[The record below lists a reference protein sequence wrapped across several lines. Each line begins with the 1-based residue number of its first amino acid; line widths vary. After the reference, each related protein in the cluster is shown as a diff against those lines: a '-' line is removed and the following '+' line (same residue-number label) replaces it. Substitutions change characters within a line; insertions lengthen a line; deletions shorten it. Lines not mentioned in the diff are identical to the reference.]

1 MFALLFTVLAIASAT
16 TYFKDDFT
24 DGEAWS
30 KRWIQSTKK
39 PEAERGALKLS
50 AGKWAT
56 DEESEKGLQTS
67 EDARF
72 YHFTAKFPEFT
83 NKDKTLVLQYSIKNE
98 QSIDCGGMYL
108 KLHPAGIDQ
117 ANYDGD
123 TDYNVMFGPDQC
135 GSTRR
140 VHFILNN
147 GGKNHLV
154 ETNIDHE
161 LNQFT
166 RTYTMILRPDNT
178 AEVLID
184 GESKLSGNIED
195 HWKILPPKQI
205 NDPAVSKPA
214 DWEDRQQI
222 EDPLDKKPDEWDSI
236 PETIVDPDAKKPD
249 DWDNELD
256 GEWEAPTIANPAYKG
271 VWRPKMIDNPAYKGP
286 WVHPQ
291 VPNPDYKP
299 DPTLYEY
306 KSFGAVGLEIWQV
319 KSGTVF
325 DNILVTDSVEEAAA
339 ARKAYADRSA
349 NEKKNSEAQEKAA
362 AAESADTDKDDD
374 VKEAEDL

>member
-1 MFALLFTVLAIASAT
+1 LTVVSLISAT
-16 TYFKDDFT
+16 TYFKDDFS
-24 DGEAWS
+24 DGAGWA

-39 PEAERGALKLS
+39 PESERGALKVTP
-50 AGKWAT
+50 GKWAT
-56 DEESEKGLQTS
+56 DEAAEAGLQTS

-72 YHFTAKFPEFT
+72 YHYTATFPEFS

-108 KLHPAGIDQ
+108 KLHPAGINQ
-117 ANYDGD
+117 VNYDGD

-135 GSTRR
+135 GSTRK
-140 VHFILNN
+140 VHAILNH
-147 GGKNHLV
+147 GGKNHLI
-154 ETNIDHE
+154 ETHVDHD

-166 RTYTMILRPDNT
+166 KTYTLILRPDNT
-178 AEVLID
+178 AEILID
-184 GESKLSGNIED
+184 GESKMSGAIDD

-205 NDPAVSKPA
+205 NDPAQSKPS
-214 DWEDRQQI
+214 DWEDRAQI
-222 EDPLDKKPDEWDSI
+222 EDPADKKPDDWDSI

-271 VWRPKMIDNPAYKGP
+271 VWRPKMIENPAYKGP

-291 VPNPDYKP
+291 IPNPEYKA

-325 DNILVTDSVEEAAA
+325 DNILVTDSIDEANAL
-339 ARKAYADRSA
+339 RKSYADRA
-349 NEKKNSEAQEKAA
+349 EKEKKLSEAENKAA
-362 AAESADTDKDDD
+362 SDSEEKEEDKD
-374 VKEAEDL
+374 VEDL